1 MTSNNGG
8 NAALPGKFA
17 YSAFS
22 ADLDLPPPRKLAEVV
37 AMTPEEMANASR
49 MVKAA
54 YNELLQVAAS
64 LEDAGYRRL
73 MTECIAAPKV
83 TFLEMYPDGG
93 GPATALYR
101 NGQAR
106 FFQQRGYARACLA
119 AWPHAAAD
127 LSDGA
132 VEPQ

>member
-8 NAALPGKFA
+8 NAPLPGKFA

-83 TFLEMYPDGG
+83 TFLEMYPTEADRQRLF
-93 GPATALYR
+93 TEMVKLLD
-101 NGQAR
+101 
-106 FFQQRGYARACLA
+106 FQQRGYARACLA

-127 LSDGA
+127 LFNSA